1 MGYPHPPHPRETPV
15 LSRHFGDPGARSL
28 DGWCARG
35 GYEALRTALGTDPQA
50 LQGIVK
56 ESGLR
61 GRGGA
66 GFPTGL
72 KWSFM

>member
-1 MGYPHPPHPRETPV
+1 MGYPHKSHPRETPV
-15 LSRHFGDPGARSL
+15 LSRHFGDVDAPSL
-28 DGWCARG
+28 SGWRQRG
-35 GYEALRTALGTDPQA
+35 GYRGLEQALGQTPA
-50 LQGIVK
+50 ELVATIK

-72 KWSFM
+72 KWS